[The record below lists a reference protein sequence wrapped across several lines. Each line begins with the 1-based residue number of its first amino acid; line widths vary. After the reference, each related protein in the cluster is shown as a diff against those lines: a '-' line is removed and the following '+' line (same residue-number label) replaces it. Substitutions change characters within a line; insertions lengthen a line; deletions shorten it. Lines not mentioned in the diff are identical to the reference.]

1 MFVFGIDIP
10 LVEFV
15 FAAGVISI
23 IILLEI
29 TAVLVLITYHMKNSR
44 KLEAKLGL
52 IVPKLMQL
60 ESKELKELEKLADL
74 IHKEQGM
81 VSRIKTKKSH
91 RSKVHKSLT
100 LKQREKLYEDMHKE
114 DKGESVLE
122 KVDKFIR
129 GIKK

>member
-10 LVEFV
+10 LVELV

-60 ESKELKELEKLADL
+60 ESKELKELEN
-74 IHKEQGM
+74 
-81 VSRIKTKKSH
+81 
-91 RSKVHKSLT
+91 
-100 LKQREKLYEDMHKE
+100 
-114 DKGESVLE
+114 
-122 KVDKFIR
+122 
-129 GIKK
+129 